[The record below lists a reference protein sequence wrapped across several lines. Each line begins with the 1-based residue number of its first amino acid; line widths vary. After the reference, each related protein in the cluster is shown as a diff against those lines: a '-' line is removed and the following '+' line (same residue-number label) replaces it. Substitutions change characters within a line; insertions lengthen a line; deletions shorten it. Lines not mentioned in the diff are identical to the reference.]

1 MVSYHE
7 SYKKVFI
14 FHHLN
19 HHFFLPSFEKKQRN
33 RKYWVDPIS
42 EPGPH
47 IQLTVFLKSSQNLR
61 LFKWLKPKR
70 RLTTN
75 FIPIGSCIEKLKR
88 FFTLKKFRSSVLN
101 LSKDSVFLILLSNL
115 LHSMI
120 QYGENESLKPSVLDE
135 NVLSDSFCD
144 DLVLSGKN

>member
-1 MVSYHE
+1 MKAI
-7 SYKKVFI
+7 KKFLSFI
-14 FHHLN
+14 IGFII
-19 HHFFLPSFEKKQRN
+19 FFFIIQKKQRN

-42 EPGPH
+42 EPQPH
-47 IQLTVFLKSSQNLR
+47 IALTVFLKSSQNLR
-61 LFKWLKPKR
+61 LFKWLKRKR
-70 RLTTN
+70 RLATN

-101 LSKDSVFLILLSNL
+101 LPKDSVFLILLSNL
-115 LHSMI
+115 FQSMI

-135 NVLSDSFCD
+135 NVLSVSFCD

>member
-14 FHHLN
+14 FHHLI

-42 EPGPH
+42 EPRPH

-61 LFKWLKPKR
+61 LFKWLKRKR
-70 RLTTN
+70 RLATN

-101 LSKDSVFLILLSNL
+101 LPKDSVFLILLSNL
-115 LHSMI
+115 FHSMI